1 MSEAVTNAE
10 IEDVLSSI
18 RRLVSENAPTE
29 GQSAVVDNTVEKL
42 VLTPAFRV
50 HEAEPVNEPVTLDV
64 RKDHSQQDA
73 GDIAEAEQVIVAEA
87 PVILDAPIDPE
98 AAAVR
103 DDTVPGDP
111 ARGDIEPADTDLGDI
126 EPPMDAAAM
135 AAAWEAECT
144 ASETLEDRIAE
155 LEAAVEDT
163 ADDWEPDGSEDEA
176 ETPQTVV
183 FEHASWTAPAA
194 EAVEEAMVEEVMVD
208 EVAEDAPF
216 VETMPEEPLDEAP
229 EAAIFDDD
237 DSEEAVIDED
247 ALRELVARLVREEL
261 QGTVGERITR
271 NVRRLVRREIQR
283 ALTLKDFE

>member
-1 MSEAVTNAE
+1 
-10 IEDVLSSI
+10 
-18 RRLVSENAPTE
+18 
-29 GQSAVVDNTVEKL
+29 
-42 VLTPAFRV
+42 
-50 HEAEPVNEPVTLDV
+50 
-64 RKDHSQQDA
+64 
-73 GDIAEAEQVIVAEA
+73 
-87 PVILDAPIDPE
+87 
-98 AAAVR
+98 
-103 DDTVPGDP
+103 
-111 ARGDIEPADTDLGDI
+111 
-126 EPPMDAAAM
+126 
-135 AAAWEAECT
+135 
-144 ASETLEDRIAE
+144 